1 MARRKDHSPEELTD
15 MATQRVLACLEHT
28 SASNL
33 SLRSIARDIGY
44 SPGTLINHFGSFSLL
59 LLAANARTLDDLY
72 KALHSAMQTA
82 AAQRSGLKVIAS
94 TYLAFAR
101 QRPNAWR
108 LLFELRLADD
118 EPLPAWQE
126 QRISA
131 LFTLLEQELL
141 KLKPNAR
148 ALDCQRAARVLW
160 AGVQGICQLTLENKL
175 FPPAGMGGDSEI
187 LIDSLLTHYLSSWM
201 EAE

>member
-28 SASNL
+28 PASNL

>member
-1 MARRKDHSPEELTD
+1 MARRNDHSPEELTD
-15 MATQRVLACLEHT
+15 MATRRVLDCLEST
-28 SASNL
+28 PASEL

-72 KALHSAMQTA
+72 QTLHTA
-82 AAQRSGLKVIAS
+82 IHTANEKKSGLKAIAS
-94 TYLAFAR
+94 AYLAFAR

-126 QRISA
+126 QRIAA

-148 ALDCQRAARVLW
+148 AQDCQQAARVLW

-175 FPPAGMGGDSEI
+175 FSPAGMADDSEI
-187 LIDSLLTHYLSSWM
+187 LINSLLTHYLTSWT

>member
-15 MATQRVLACLEHT
+15 MATRRVLESLEQAP
-28 SASNL
+28 ASEL

-72 KALHSAMQTA
+72 QALHNAIGQSET
-82 AAQRSGLKVIAS
+82 RESGLKSIA
-94 TYLAFAR
+94 TAYLTFAQ
-101 QRPNAWR
+101 QRPDAWR

-126 QRISA
+126 QRIAA

-141 KLKPNAR
+141 KLKPHAR
-148 ALDCQRAARVLW
+148 AQDCQQAARVLW

-175 FPPAGMGGDSEI
+175 FSPAGMADDSEI
-187 LIDSLLTHYLSSWM
+187 LINSLLTHYLTSWT